1 MRLDAPIKELTFADG
16 QTLKLGNDSIVAFVG
31 PNNAGKTTCL
41 RDIYCYLS
49 GDNNYNLVSSIDF
62 TKLSLEDVK
71 SLLVEIAIENHDP
84 FLSYKGMGFNISE
97 YDLDNYDE
105 FDYYPKSIK

>member
-1 MRLDAPIKELTFADG
+1 M
-16 QTLKLGNDSIVAFVG
+16 
-31 PNNAGKTTCL
+31 

-62 TKLSLEDVK
+62 TKPSLEDVK

-84 FLSYKGMGFNISE
+84 F
-97 YDLDNYDE
+97 
-105 FDYYPKSIK
+105 